1 MKKVNKYWENEEAI
15 ITATENAEVRT
26 FTEAGKIQLY
36 STYYKDDKRN
46 LSRACV
52 WSTEDMEADEAVRL
66 AYAVMQ
72 GLLDSGVENDA
83 FSQAYALLEEEVAN
97 LSDGQDAED
106 DDSEN
111 IDYEGNHVS
120 FIDGEIVKVGR
131 SKKHFEHAMYI
142 KDWVDYIAE
151 SAEEIR
157 ELKGKARKEAIADLN
172 ENMSDFID
180 EVGEG
185 YILDIIDEYM
195 TSAVNTD
202 DDIDDLT
209 IDVTSKVVEF
219 VDGMKL

>member
-1 MKKVNKYWENEEAI
+1 MKKVNKYWENEEAVV
-15 ITATENAEVRT
+15 TATENAEVRT
-26 FTEAGKIQLY
+26 FVEAGKIQLY
-36 STYYKDDKRN
+36 STYYKDDERN
-46 LSRACV
+46 RSRACV
-52 WSTEDMEADEAVRL
+52 WSTENMEADEAVRL

-120 FIDGEIVKVGR
+120 FIDGEIVKVGK
-131 SKKHFEHAMYI
+131 SKKHFEHANYI
-142 KDWVDYIAE
+142 REWIDYIAE
-151 SAEEIR
+151 NAEEIR
-157 ELKGKARKEAIADLN
+157 ELKGKARKEAIAELN

-209 IDVTSKVVEF
+209 MDVISKVVEF

>member
-26 FTEAGKIQLY
+26 FAEAGKIQLY
-36 STYYKDDKRN
+36 STYYKDDERK

-83 FSQAYALLEEEVAN
+83 FSQAYALLEKEVAN

-131 SKKHFEHAMYI
+131 NKKHFEHANYI
-142 KDWVDYIAE
+142 REWIDYIAE
-151 SAEEIR
+151 NAEEIR
-157 ELKGKARKEAIADLN
+157 ELKGKARKEAIAELN

-209 IDVTSKVVEF
+209 MDVMSKVVEF